1 MTRER
6 TKSIAF
12 VLYPG
17 TSPLDLVGPL
27 TVLRD
32 LKLGTP
38 YRSVVVSARVKEIA
52 SDTPL
57 GLVPART
64 FEDLPRPFALF
75 VPGGAGAGEAV
86 RDGALVS
93 YVRTAAATAEIVGS
107 VGNGSLVLG
116 AAGLLAGRRVAAHW
130 AYADALEAYGA
141 RYATDRWVEDGKFLT
156 AAGSAAGID
165 AMLHL
170 TARLRS
176 ASAARLA
183 QLWMEY
189 DPQPPF
195 GRPDPS
201 DRDAGLRGAIL
212 ARRAPAA
219 APAGGIGHG
228 AT

>member
-1 MTRER
+1 MARDR

-38 YRSVVVSARVKEIA
+38 YRSVVVSARVEEVA

-57 GLVPART
+57 GLVPVRT

-75 VPGGAGAGEAV
+75 VPGGAGAVDAA
-86 RDGALVS
+86 RDSALVA
-93 YVRTAAATAEIVGS
+93 YVRSAAVTAEIVGS
-107 VGNGSLVLG
+107 IGNGSLVLG

-130 AYADALEAYGA
+130 AYADALEADGA
-141 RYATDRWVEDGKFLT
+141 MYVAERWVEDGNLLT

-176 ASAARLA
+176 TSAARLA

-195 GRPDPS
+195 GRPDSS
-201 DRDAGLRGAIL
+201 DRDAALRAAVL
-212 ARRAPAA
+212 ARRAPST
-219 APAGGIGHG
+219 PTGGGTGHG
-228 AT
+228 AA